1 MSIAAIL
8 SDALE
13 RADMSQKMLA
23 ERVGVSQSYISQ
35 ICAGKKIPTIAT
47 LARIGNQLDMS
58 LLDFF
63 QDEDPDLVEMMREK
77 PREKLIL
84 NAEDEQIIRL
94 YRSMDRRGRRVL
106 RGIVSNM

>member
-1 MSIAAIL
+1 
-8 SDALE
+8 
-13 RADMSQKMLA
+13 
-23 ERVGVSQSYISQ
+23 
-35 ICAGKKIPTIAT
+35 
-47 LARIGNQLDMS
+47 MS

-84 NAEDEQIIRL
+84 NAEEEQIIRL